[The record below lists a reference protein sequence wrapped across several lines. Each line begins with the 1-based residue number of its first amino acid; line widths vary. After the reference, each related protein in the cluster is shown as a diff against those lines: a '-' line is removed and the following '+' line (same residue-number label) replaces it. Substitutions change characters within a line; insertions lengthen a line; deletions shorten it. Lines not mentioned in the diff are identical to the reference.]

1 LRFFTGQESTCLQ
14 DTLGQSNKPRVMS
27 VVWKR
32 FSLQTRILLILVA
45 LVLTTLCGGLVTMWY
60 TYRMDNLFASVID
73 TAVMGLQ
80 AAEELETALVR
91 QKGLTTYYFLDGNSD
106 WLNQLGQLNESFNT
120 WLKKARS
127 SAQTDKERSILNQIE
142 SEYIHYVYARD
153 QVIELYQAGK
163 RKAGADRH
171 WDVRKQFFAI
181 QGLCDQYKA
190 IEKEQIRQAR
200 IESRAQTKMIN
211 RMTLVALPSVLV
223 LGMLLAYI
231 LLNQILKPIRILS
244 TEAGEVDID
253 SPLPREIT
261 ALRQRLHSLIEN
273 VDQTQSE
280 LQQSREHLLQAEK
293 LAMVGKLAAGV
304 AHTIRN
310 PLTSVNM
317 RLFSLERSLK
327 LSQTQ
332 REDFEVIAEEVGH
345 IDTIVQN
352 FLEFAR
358 PPKLKIQSIS
368 PSEAVDMALQLLR
381 HRLESYGVRVE
392 LDRQNRLP
400 KIEADPEQLKEVL
413 INLLVNACEAMGE
426 GGSIVIREEEDV
438 AEPLGRVVVIRVQ
451 DNGPGMPKSVRDK
464 VFQPFFSTKEEG
476 TGLGLSIAYRIVE
489 EHGGWLSLKSREG
502 GGTTFTITLPCRED
516 AV

>member
-1 LRFFTGQESTCLQ
+1 
-14 DTLGQSNKPRVMS
+14 
-27 VVWKR
+27 
-32 FSLQTRILLILVA
+32 
-45 LVLTTLCGGLVTMWY
+45 
-60 TYRMDNLFASVID
+60 
-73 TAVMGLQ
+73 
-80 AAEELETALVR
+80 
-91 QKGLTTYYFLDGNSD
+91 
-106 WLNQLGQLNESFNT
+106 
-120 WLKKARS
+120 
-127 SAQTDKERSILNQIE
+127 
-142 SEYIHYVYARD
+142 
-153 QVIELYQAGK
+153 
-163 RKAGADRH
+163 
-171 WDVRKQFFAI
+171 
-181 QGLCDQYKA
+181 
-190 IEKEQIRQAR
+190 
-200 IESRAQTKMIN
+200 
-211 RMTLVALPSVLV
+211 MTLVALPGVVV

-231 LLNQILKPIRILS
+231 LLNQILKPIKILS
-244 TEAGEVDID
+244 LEEGGVEINN
-253 SPLPREIT
+253 PLPREMT
-261 ALRQRLHSLIEN
+261 ALRQRVHSLMEN

-332 REDFEVIAEEVGH
+332 QEDFEVISEEVRH

-368 PSEAVDMALQLLR
+368 PSEVVDMALQLLR
-381 HRLESYGVRVE
+381 HRLESYGVQVE
-392 LDRQNRLP
+392 LDRQYRLP

-426 GGSIVIREEEDV
+426 GGLIVIREEEGV
-438 AEPLGRVVVIRVQ
+438 AEPLGRVVVIRVK

-489 EHGGWLSLKSREG
+489 EHGGWLSLKSKEG
-502 GGTTFTITLPCRED
+502 EGTTFTITLPCRED
-516 AV
+516 AGWARS

>member
-1 LRFFTGQESTCLQ
+1 MKRLSLRS
-14 DTLGQSNKPRVMS
+14 
-27 VVWKR
+27 
-32 FSLQTRILLILVA
+32 RIILILAA
-45 LVLTTLCGGLVTMWY
+45 LVLTTLGGGLISMWH
-60 TYRMDNLFASVID
+60 TYRMGHLFTSVID

-91 QKGLTTYYFLDGNSD
+91 QKGLTTYYFLDGNPD
-106 WLNQLGQLNESFNT
+106 WLSQLEELNESFNT
-120 WLKKARS
+120 WLKKARN
-127 SAQTDKERSILNQIE
+127 SAQTDNERSILNQIE
-142 SEYIHYVYARD
+142 SEYLRYIFARD

-163 RKAGADRH
+163 REAGAQRH

-190 IEKEQIRQAR
+190 IHKEEISQAR
-200 IESRAQTKMIN
+200 IESRAQTKMIKG
-211 RMTLVALPSVLV
+211 MTLVALPSVLV
-223 LGMLLAYI
+223 LGVLLAYI

-244 TEAGEVDID
+244 MEAGDIEIN
-253 SPLPREIT
+253 SSLPREMT
-261 ALRQRLHSLIEN
+261 ALSQRVHSLMEN

-280 LQQSREHLLQAEK
+280 LQQSRAHLLQAEK

-317 RLFSLERSLK
+317 RLFSLERSLE

-332 REDFEVIAEEVGH
+332 QEDFEVISEEVRH

-358 PPKLKIQSIS
+358 PPKLKIS
-368 PSEAVDMALQLLR
+368 PSEVVDMALQLLR
-381 HRLESYGVRVE
+381 HRLESYGVQVE
-392 LDRQNRLP
+392 LDREHRLP
-400 KIEADPEQLKEVL
+400 MIEADPEQLKEVL
-413 INLLVNACEAMGE
+413 INLLVNGCEAMGQ
-426 GGSIVIREEEDV
+426 GGLIVIREEEGV
-438 AEPLGRVVVIRVQ
+438 VEPLGRVVVIRVK
-451 DNGPGMPKSVRDK
+451 DNGPGIPKSVRDQ

-489 EHGGWLSLKSREG
+489 EHGGWLSLKSKEG
-502 GGTTFTITLPCRED
+502 EGTTFTITLPCRED
-516 AV
+516 AVWARS

>member
-1 LRFFTGQESTCLQ
+1 
-14 DTLGQSNKPRVMS
+14 
-27 VVWKR
+27 
-32 FSLQTRILLILVA
+32 
-45 LVLTTLCGGLVTMWY
+45 
-60 TYRMDNLFASVID
+60 
-73 TAVMGLQ
+73 
-80 AAEELETALVR
+80 LVR
-91 QKGLTTYYFLDGNSD
+91 QKGLTTYYFLDGNPD
-106 WLNQLGQLNESFNT
+106 WLKQLEQLNESFNT
-120 WLKKARS
+120 WLMKARS
-127 SAQTDKERSILNQIE
+127 SVQTDNQRSILNQIE
-142 SEYIHYVYARD
+142 SEYIHYAYARD
-153 QVIELYQAGK
+153 EVIELYRAGK
-163 RKAGADRH
+163 REAGAERH
-171 WDVRKQFFAI
+171 WEVRKQFFAI
-181 QGLCDQYKA
+181 QGLCDQYKE
-190 IEKEQIRQAR
+190 IHREQIRQAR
-200 IESRAQTKMIN
+200 IQSRTQTKMIN
-211 RMTLVALPSVLV
+211 GMTLVALPGVVV

-231 LLNQILKPIRILS
+231 LLNQILKPIKILS
-244 TEAGEVDID
+244 LEEGGVEINN
-253 SPLPREIT
+253 PLPREMT
-261 ALRQRLHSLIEN
+261 ALRQRVHSLMEN

-332 REDFEVIAEEVGH
+332 QEDFEVISEEVRH

-368 PSEAVDMALQLLR
+368 PSEVVDMALQLLR
-381 HRLESYGVRVE
+381 HRLESYGVQVE
-392 LDRQNRLP
+392 LDRQYRLP

-413 INLLVNACEAMGE
+413 INLLVNACEAMGQ
-426 GGSIVIREEEDV
+426 GGLIVIREEEGV
-438 AEPLGRVVVIRVQ
+438 AEPLGRVVVIRVK

-489 EHGGWLSLKSREG
+489 EHGGWLSLKSKEG
-502 GGTTFTITLPCRED
+502 EGTTFTITLPCRED
-516 AV
+516 AGWARS

>member
-1 LRFFTGQESTCLQ
+1 
-14 DTLGQSNKPRVMS
+14 
-27 VVWKR
+27 
-32 FSLQTRILLILVA
+32 
-45 LVLTTLCGGLVTMWY
+45 MWY
-60 TYRMDNLFASVID
+60 TYRMDNLFTSVID

-91 QKGLTTYYFLDGNSD
+91 QKGLTTYYFLDGNPD
-106 WLNQLGQLNESFNT
+106 WLNQLDQFNESFNT
-120 WLKKARS
+120 WLKKGRS
-127 SAQTDKERSILNQIE
+127 SAQTDNERSILNQIE
-142 SEYIHYVYARD
+142 SEYLRYIFARD
-153 QVIELYQAGK
+153 QVIRLYEDGK
-163 RKAGADRH
+163 RETGAERH

-190 IEKEQIRQAR
+190 IQKEQIRQAR
-200 IESRAQTKMIN
+200 IKSRAQTRMIN

-223 LGMLLAYI
+223 LAILLAYI

-244 TEAGEVDID
+244 MEASDADFD
-253 SPLPREIT
+253 SPLPREMT
-261 ALRQRLHSLIEN
+261 ALRQRVHSLMEN

-280 LQQSREHLLQAEK
+280 LQQSREHLLQTEK
-293 LAMVGKLAAGV
+293 LAVVGKLAAGV

-317 RLFSLERSLK
+317 RLFSLERSLE

-332 REDFEVIAEEVGH
+332 QEDFEVISEEVRH

-368 PSEAVDMALQLLR
+368 PSEVVDMALQLLR
-381 HRLESYGVRVE
+381 HRLESYGVQVE
-392 LDRQNRLP
+392 LDRQHRLP
-400 KIEADPEQLKEVL
+400 MVEADPEQLKEVL
-413 INLLVNACEAMGE
+413 INLLVNGCEAMGE
-426 GGSIVIREEEDV
+426 GGLIVIREEEGV
-438 AEPLGRVVVIRVQ
+438 AEPLGRVVVIRVK
-451 DNGPGMPKSVRDK
+451 DNGPGIPKSVRDK

-489 EHGGWLSLKSREG
+489 EHGGWLSLKSKEG
-502 GGTTFTITLPCRED
+502 EGTTFTITLPCRED
-516 AV
+516 AAWARS

>member
-1 LRFFTGQESTCLQ
+1 MILAALILA
-14 DTLGQSNKPRVMS
+14 TLG
-27 VVWKR
+27 
-32 FSLQTRILLILVA
+32 
-45 LVLTTLCGGLVTMWY
+45 GGLVSMWY
-60 TYRMDNLFASVID
+60 AYRMDHLFTSVLD

-91 QKGLTTYYFLDGNSD
+91 QKGLTTYYFLDGNPD
-106 WLNQLGQLNESFNT
+106 WLNQLEKLSESFNT
-120 WLKKARS
+120 WLMKARS
-127 SAQTDKERSILNQIE
+127 SAQTDNQRSILNQIE
-142 SEYIHYVYARD
+142 SEYIHYAYARD
-153 QVIELYQAGK
+153 GVIGLYQAGK
-163 RKAGADRH
+163 REAGAERH
-171 WDVRKQFFAI
+171 WEVRKQFFAI
-181 QGLCDQYKA
+181 QGLCDQYKE
-190 IEKEQIRQAR
+190 IHREQIRQAR
-200 IESRAQTKMIN
+200 IQSRAQTRIIN
-211 RMTLVALPSVLV
+211 GMTLVALPGVVV

-231 LLNQILKPIRILS
+231 LLNQILKPIKILS
-244 TEAGEVDID
+244 MEEGGVEIN
-253 SPLPREIT
+253 SPLPREMT
-261 ALRQRLHSLIEN
+261 ALRQRVHSLMEN

-332 REDFEVIAEEVGH
+332 QEDFEVISEEVRH

-368 PSEAVDMALQLLR
+368 PSEVVDMALQLLR
-381 HRLESYGVRVE
+381 HRLESYGVQVE
-392 LDRQNRLP
+392 LDRQYRLP

-426 GGSIVIREEEDV
+426 GGLIVIREEEGV
-438 AEPLGRVVVIRVQ
+438 AEPLGRVVVIRVK
-451 DNGPGMPKSVRDK
+451 DNGPGIPKSVRDK

-489 EHGGWLSLKSREG
+489 EHGGWLSLKSKEG
-502 GGTTFTITLPCRED
+502 EGTTFTITLPCRED
-516 AV
+516 AGWARS

>member
-1 LRFFTGQESTCLQ
+1 MI
-14 DTLGQSNKPRVMS
+14 V
-27 VVWKR
+27 KR
-32 FSLQTRILLILVA
+32 LSLSSRIILILAA
-45 LVLTTLCGGLVTMWY
+45 LVLTTLGGGLISMWH
-60 TYRMDNLFASVID
+60 TYRMGHLFTSVID

-91 QKGLTTYYFLDGNSD
+91 QKGLTTYYFLDGNPD
-106 WLNQLGQLNESFNT
+106 WLSQLAQLNESFHT
-120 WLKKARS
+120 WLKKARN
-127 SAQTDKERSILNQIE
+127 SAQKDKERSILNQIE
-142 SEYIHYVYARD
+142 SEYLRYIFARD

-163 RKAGADRH
+163 REAGAQRH

-181 QGLCDQYKA
+181 QALCDQYRA
-190 IEKEQIRQAR
+190 INQKEINDVWKK
-200 IESRAQTKMIN
+200 SRAQT
-211 RMTLVALPSVLV
+211 RVVQGMTLVALPSVLA
-223 LGMLLAYI
+223 LAILLAYI

-244 TEAGEVDID
+244 MEAADIEIN
-253 SPLPREIT
+253 SPLPREMT
-261 ALRQRLHSLIEN
+261 ALSQRVHSLMEN

-280 LQQSREHLLQAEK
+280 LQQSREHLLQTEK

-317 RLFSLERSLK
+317 RLFSLERSLE

-332 REDFEVIAEEVGH
+332 QEDFEVISEEVRH

-352 FLEFAR
+352 FLAFAR

-368 PSEAVDMALQLLR
+368 PSEVVDMALQLLR
-381 HRLESYGVRVE
+381 HRLESYGVQVE
-392 LDRQNRLP
+392 LDRQHRLP

-413 INLLVNACEAMGE
+413 INLLVNGCEAMGE
-426 GGSIVIREEEDV
+426 GGLIVIREEEGV
-438 AEPLGRVVVIRVQ
+438 AEPLGRVVVIRVK
-451 DNGPGMPKSVRDK
+451 DNGPGIPKSVRDK

-489 EHGGWLSLKSREG
+489 EHGGWLSLKSKEG
-502 GGTTFTITLPCRED
+502 EGTTFTITLPCRED
-516 AV
+516 AAWARS

>member
-1 LRFFTGQESTCLQ
+1 
-14 DTLGQSNKPRVMS
+14 M
-27 VVWKR
+27 
-32 FSLQTRILLILVA
+32 ILAA
-45 LVLTTLCGGLVTMWY
+45 LVLTTLGGGLVTLWH
-60 TYRMDNLFASVID
+60 TYQMGHLFSSVID
-73 TAVMGLQ
+73 PAVMGLQ

-91 QKGLTTYYFLDGNSD
+91 QKGLTTYYFLDGDPD
-106 WLNQLGQLNESFNT
+106 WLKQLEQLKESFHV
-120 WLKKARS
+120 WLNKARG
-127 SAQTDKERSILNQIE
+127 SAQTDDERNILNQIE

-153 QVIELYQAGK
+153 QVIELYRAGK
-163 RKAGADRH
+163 RKAGAKRH
-171 WDVRKQFFAI
+171 WEVRKQFFAI
-181 QGLCDQYKA
+181 QGLCDQYKE
-190 IEKEQIRQAR
+190 IQKEQIRQAR
-200 IESRAQTKMIN
+200 VESRAQTRFIKGL
-211 RMTLVALPSVLV
+211 TLVALPSVLV
-223 LGMLLAYI
+223 LGLVLAYI

-244 TEAGEVDID
+244 MESGGMEMD
-253 SPLPREIT
+253 SPLPMEMT
-261 ALRQRLHSLIEN
+261 ALRQRVHSLIEN

-280 LQQSREHLLQAEK
+280 LQQSRAHLLQAEK

-332 REDFEVIAEEVGH
+332 REDFEVIAEEVRH

-358 PPKLKIQSIS
+358 PPKLKMQSIS
-368 PSEAVDMALQLLR
+368 PSEVVDMALQLLR
-381 HRLESYGVRVE
+381 HRLESYGVQVE
-392 LDRQNRLP
+392 LDRQHPLP
-400 KIEADPEQLKEVL
+400 EVKADPEQLKEVL

-426 GGSIVIREEEDV
+426 GGSIVIREEEGV
-438 AEPLGRVVVIRVQ
+438 AEPLGRVVVIRVK
-451 DNGPGMPKSVRDK
+451 DNGPGIPKSVRDK

-502 GGTTFTITLPCRED
+502 EGTTFTITLPCRED
-516 AV
+516 AAWARS

>member
-1 LRFFTGQESTCLQ
+1 
-14 DTLGQSNKPRVMS
+14 
-27 VVWKR
+27 
-32 FSLQTRILLILVA
+32 
-45 LVLTTLCGGLVTMWY
+45 
-60 TYRMDNLFASVID
+60 
-73 TAVMGLQ
+73 
-80 AAEELETALVR
+80 
-91 QKGLTTYYFLDGNSD
+91 
-106 WLNQLGQLNESFNT
+106 
-120 WLKKARS
+120 
-127 SAQTDKERSILNQIE
+127 
-142 SEYIHYVYARD
+142 
-153 QVIELYQAGK
+153 
-163 RKAGADRH
+163 
-171 WDVRKQFFAI
+171 VRKQFFAI
-181 QGLCDQYKA
+181 QGLCDQYKE
-190 IEKEQIRQAR
+190 IQKDQIRQAR
-200 IESRAQTKMIN
+200 VESQAQTKMIN

-244 TEAGEVDID
+244 MESGGMEMD
-253 SPLPREIT
+253 SPLPMEMT
-261 ALRQRLHSLIEN
+261 ALRERVHSLIEN

-280 LQQSREHLLQAEK
+280 LEQSRAHLLQAEK

-332 REDFEVIAEEVGH
+332 REDFEVIAEEVRH

-358 PPKLKIQSIS
+358 PPKLKMQSIS
-368 PSEAVDMALQLLR
+368 PSEVVDMALQLLR
-381 HRLESYGVRVE
+381 HRLESYGVQVE
-392 LDRQNRLP
+392 LDRQHPLP
-400 KIEADPEQLKEVL
+400 EVKADPEQLKEVL

-426 GGSIVIREEEDV
+426 GGSILIREEEGV
-438 AEPLGRVVVIRVQ
+438 AEPLGRVVVIRVK
-451 DNGPGMPKSVRDK
+451 DNGPGIPKSVRDK

-502 GGTTFTITLPCRED
+502 EGTTFTITLPCRED
-516 AV
+516 AVWARS